1 MKNFMDKDF
10 LLDSPTAIELF
21 NEVKDLPIVDYHC
34 HVDAKE
40 IYDDVKF
47 SSITAAWLGGDHYK
61 WRAMRNMGVE
71 EELITGKADD
81 YARFVAWATI
91 MPYMA
96 GHPLYHFSHLEL
108 KRYLGIDTVL
118 NKSTAKDVYKKAN
131 EALENLSVRKIIEK
145 AKVEVIVT
153 TNDPIDD
160 LKYHKLLKE
169 EEYKVK
175 VLPAFRPDKA
185 INIEKPDYI
194 DYIDKLE
201 QVVGF
206 KIKYL
211 EDLKAALIKRLDY
224 FVSLG
229 CKASDHGLDYVPY
242 DADKIGCADG
252 TFIKARNGEYVTQ
265 EQIDGFKA
273 AMVIFCAKEYYKR
286 DIAMEVH
293 FGCQRN
299 TNKAMFEKLGP
310 DTGFDCVNDNNHIDN
325 LYAILN
331 TLAYDNALPKTLLYS
346 LNAKDNPL
354 LVSMMGAFN
363 GAPFKGKVQQGS
375 AWWFND
381 HKKGM
386 EEQISYYAA
395 GAPIGSFIGMLTD
408 SRSFLSYAR
417 HEYFRRILCNYLG
430 NLVENGEY
438 PASEI
443 DTLKTIARDICH
455 DNAIAYFGFNQ

>member
-1 MKNFMDKDF
+1 MKKFMDYDF

-40 IYDDVKF
+40 IYEDVKF

-71 EELITGKADD
+71 EELITGNADE
-81 YARFVAWATI
+81 YSRFVAWATI

-96 GHPLYHFSHLEL
+96 GNPLYHFSHLEL
-108 KRYLGIDTVL
+108 KRYLGVDTVL
-118 NKSTAKDVYKKAN
+118 NKNTAKEVYDKAN
-131 EALENLSVRKIIEK
+131 LALKDLSVRKIIDK
-145 AKVEVIVT
+145 ANVEVIVT
-153 TNDPIDD
+153 TNDPIDG

-169 EEYKVK
+169 EGYKVK

-185 INIEKPDYI
+185 INIEKPDYN

-242 DADKIGCADG
+242 DADMIGCAGG

-299 TNKAMFEKLGP
+299 TNTAMFNKIGP
-310 DTGFDCVNDNNHIDN
+310 DTGFDCVNDNNHVDN
-325 LYAILN
+325 LYAILD
-331 TLAYDNALPKTLLYS
+331 TLASEGALPKTLLYS
-346 LNAKDNPL
+346 LNAKDNAL
-354 LVSMMGAFN
+354 LISMMGAFN

-386 EEQISYYAA
+386 EEQIAYYSA
-395 GAPIGSFIGMLTD
+395 GAPIGTFIGMLTD

-430 NLVENGEY
+430 NLVEKGEY
-438 PASEI
+438 PLSEL
-443 DTLKTIARDICH
+443 DTLKVIARDICH
-455 DNAIAYFGFNQ
+455 DNAIAYFGY